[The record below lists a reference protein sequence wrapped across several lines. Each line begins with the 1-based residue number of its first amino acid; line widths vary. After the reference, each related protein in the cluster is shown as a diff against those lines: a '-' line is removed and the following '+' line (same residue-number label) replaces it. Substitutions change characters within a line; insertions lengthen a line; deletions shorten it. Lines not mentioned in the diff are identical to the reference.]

1 METVSQSPEYLGH
14 AAGDPAVKIIRPPRV
29 SIQAAIRGLRSLFG
43 FRGLLYALTMLRLHV
58 RYKQSILGWL
68 WAVLQPLCLMLL
80 YTLVFSTVATVRTGG
95 IPYPVFVFSG
105 LLPWVFFSS
114 SITTSTS
121 GLVAHSYLLT
131 RVYFPREIIPLSY
144 VAAAFVD
151 FLIASVI
158 LAGLMLYY
166 GIHITRTALL
176 AVPIMLSLMVFATAV
191 ALLMSALQARFR
203 DIGVAM
209 PLIIQVWMFATPV
222 VYPLT
227 AIPDRFRPICL
238 ANPVAGL
245 IESFRQAVLN
255 GTFSNGRML
264 AYSALSSCALFICSY
279 IVFKNLDA
287 NMADFV

>member
-1 METVSQSPEYLGH
+1 V
-14 AAGDPAVKIIRPPRV
+14 
-29 SIQAAIRGLRSLFG
+29 RGLRNLFH

-58 RYKQSILGWL
+58 RYKQSILGWF

-80 YTLVFSTVATVRTGG
+80 YTLVFSTVTSVRTGG

-105 LLPWVFFSS
+105 LLPWVFFAS

-121 GLVAHSYLLT
+121 GLVSHSYLLT
-131 RVYFPREIIPLSY
+131 RVYFPREIIPFSY

-151 FLIASVI
+151 FLIASFI
-158 LAGLMLYY
+158 LGGLLFYY
-166 GIHITRTALL
+166 RIPLTRTALL
-176 AVPIMLSLMVFATAV
+176 AVPIMLFLIVFATGV

-209 PLIIQVWMFATPV
+209 PLLIQVWMFATPV
-222 VYPLT
+222 VYPLA
-227 AIPDRFRPICL
+227 AIPERFRPICL

-255 GTFSNGRML
+255 GRVSDGRML
-264 AYSALSSCALFICSY
+264 AYSAASACALFICSY
-279 IVFKNLDA
+279 IAFKNLDA